1 MVSILLFT
9 SSDSTI
15 KVYRRLQ
22 IDILLSYS
30 VIILYTLVV
39 VHRPYT
45 WIIDILTT
53 IIILLVKKK
62 KKEKHGSKR
71 NEYIC

>member
-15 KVYRRLQ
+15 KEYRRLQ

-45 WIIDILTT
+45 WTIDILTT

-62 KKEKHGSKR
+62 KEKHGSKR